1 MRLRVSR
8 LAQWDIDQIYD
19 HIAADKPAA
28 ARRWVERT
36 RKQFKF
42 LAKNPYVG
50 EARDEIEPTLRSFS
64 HGTYVIFFRAT
75 QVDLEIIRV
84 VHGRR
89 DLDLLFE

>member
-42 LAKNPYVG
+42 LAKNPHVG

-64 HGTYVIFFRAT
+64 HRS
-75 QVDLEIIRV
+75 L
-84 VHGRR
+84 R
-89 DLDLLFE
+89 DLLSLHASRLGDHSRCSWPARR